1 MLKKIIGFG
10 KKGIK
15 QGIKKITKTKGPKPK
30 LKRTTTTK
38 NIGGGK
44 KIVSSKADKAVNIGK
59 KIVGPALVGGAIT
72 IAVNKKLRDRRDAR
86 AADRKTP
93 ATPKRKPKK
102 PLAQGTSEKGRGKAG
117 TKRNVLKRGNKF
129 GGSGVVRNQGKAVKT
144 GKDTAAYKKMME
156 KRKNK

>member
-1 MLKKIIGFG
+1 MLKKIFSFG
-10 KKGIK
+10 KQGIK
-15 QGIKKITKTKGPKPK
+15 QGIKKITKGPKPK

-44 KIVSSKADKAVNIGK
+44 KIVSSKADDAVKTGK

-86 AADRKTP
+86 AEDSKTS

-102 PLAQGTSEKGRGKAG
+102 QGMSEKGRGRSAKPSKIV
-117 TKRNVLKRGNKF
+117 TDKR
-129 GGSGVVRNQGKAVKT
+129 GKAVRDKR
-144 GKDTAAYKKMME
+144 GKAVTFGGANKGGKKSRE
-156 KRKNK
+156 GR

>member
-1 MLKKIIGFG
+1 MLKKIFSFG
-10 KKGIK
+10 KQGIK
-15 QGIKKITKTKGPKPK
+15 QGIKKITKGPKPK

-44 KIVSSKADKAVNIGK
+44 KIVSSKADDAVKTGK

-86 AADRKTP
+86 AEDSKTS

-102 PLAQGTSEKGRGKAG
+102 QGMSEKGRGRGAKPSNIV
-117 TKRNVLKRGNKF
+117 TDKR
-129 GGSGVVRNQGKAVKT
+129 GKAVRDKR
-144 GKDTAAYKKMME
+144 GKAVTFGGANKGGKKSRE
-156 KRKNK
+156 GR

>member
-1 MLKKIIGFG
+1 MLKKIFSFG
-10 KKGIK
+10 KQGIK

-44 KIVSSKADKAVNIGK
+44 KIVSSKADDAVKTGK

-86 AADRKTP
+86 AEDSKTS

-102 PLAQGTSEKGRGKAG
+102 QGMSEKGRGRSAKPSKIV
-117 TKRNVLKRGNKF
+117 TDKR
-129 GGSGVVRNQGKAVKT
+129 GKAVRDKR
-144 GKDTAAYKKMME
+144 GKAVTFGGANKGGKKSRE
-156 KRKNK
+156 GR